1 MDSEKEKVPSLLQPV
16 YKTIGIHVTDI
27 RIKKTAM
34 DGSVSYEQIFN
45 PSDIKYIRGDRSDFN
60 LIYKSGI
67 TYILKNVIGRRDLVK
82 PALEILGFTGRKD
95 RVMDVSL
102 EQIYNLFQLLGVK
115 YANIMDYTCRSCSV
129 GRLSQDLTDKIY
141 SVEQRYKVKPV
152 AFGLKRISK
161 KHKKHKKH
169 NNKTKSK
176 K

>member
-1 MDSEKEKVPSLLQPV
+1 
-16 YKTIGIHVTDI
+16 
-27 RIKKTAM
+27 
-34 DGSVSYEQIFN
+34 
-45 PSDIKYIRGDRSDFN
+45 
-60 LIYKSGI
+60 
-67 TYILKNVIGRRDLVK
+67 
-82 PALEILGFTGRKD
+82 
-95 RVMDVSL
+95 
-102 EQIYNLFQLLGVK
+102 
-115 YANIMDYTCRSCSV
+115 MDYTCRSCSV